1 MPSLNHEIEITFV
14 LAAVEPMAVLAR
26 LETANRLADFSL
38 RHRAPED
45 LRDVYLDLPE
55 RRLRQRGYA
64 LRVRHLGDRW
74 LLCLKGRSRHRGIAV
89 QRLELEGDP
98 TDPELRTRIRDEL
111 GNDWPAA
118 LAPTNAAMGDRSAG
132 PLPALQSAG
141 FSPIQDRRTLR
152 RPRDVLGIGNEALAV
167 LAIDTVIYVVEGTPF
182 RHHEVEIEAAMRTD
196 DSTMDDIARALA
208 ATCPELQPWRPSK
221 LATGLALEALV
232 RHQRTLPIT
241 DSEGNLLPQSYSLL
255 LEWLR
260 PHHNE

>member
-1 MPSLNHEIEITFV
+1 MPSDSHEIEITFV
-14 LAAVEPMAVLAR
+14 VAAVEPMAVLAR
-26 LETANRLADFSL
+26 LETADRLAGFSL
-38 RHRAPED
+38 RHRPPED

-74 LLCLKGRSRHRGIAV
+74 LLCLKGRSRHRGLAV

-111 GNDWPAA
+111 GSDWPAA
-118 LAPTNAAMGDRSAG
+118 LAPGKAAMGDRATD

-152 RPRDVLGIGNEALAV
+152 RPRDVLGGNETLAE
-167 LAIDTVIYVVEGTPF
+167 LAIDTVIYMVEGTPF
-182 RHHEVEIEAAMRTD
+182 RHHEVEVEAAMHTHH
-196 DSTMDDIARALA
+196 SILDDIARALA

-232 RHQRTLPIT
+232 RHQRTVSLS

-260 PHHNE
+260 PHRSE